1 MVKINSYQ
9 LTFTIFFLLLIQNVI
24 SQDKSLPE
32 VKDPHD
38 TFNIKQSSF
47 LLPQAHHKWKFSH
60 AVSAYYILPPK
71 DWILDIVNA
80 PFFNYSCK
88 LALPKAF
95 NVQAGIS
102 TVGVSNRLNFG
113 PFWNFSIKNFC
124 GAIGHQAIFNLGV
137 LNGFGFNSKLTGWEQ
152 QPSLTLAYNFGKT
165 AVIIRGDLFFTTS
178 FNLSEAGFVITSKD
192 RFLNGYS
199 GTINFDQRLFKNK
212 VMSVG
217 FKLSYVRYHIIAW
230 PALPVN
236 RYRYPVP
243 EFQLGYNF

>member
-1 MVKINSYQ
+1 MSNKNSYC
-9 LTFTIFFLLLIQNVI
+9 LFFTFFFLLLIQNVI

-47 LLPQAHHKWKFSH
+47 LLPQAQRKWKFSQ
-60 AVSAYYILPPK
+60 AISAYYILPPK
-71 DWILDIVNA
+71 DWILDVVNA
-80 PFFNYSCK
+80 PLLNYSCK
-88 LALPKAF
+88 FALPKAF
-95 NVQAGIS
+95 NIQASLS
-102 TVGVSNRLNFG
+102 TAGVSNRLNFG
-113 PFWNFSIKNFC
+113 PFWNCNIKNFHFALGYQ
-124 GAIGHQAIFNLGV
+124 GAFNLGI
-137 LNGFGFNSKLTGWEQ
+137 LTGFGFNTTLSDWEQ

-165 AVIIRGDLFFTTS
+165 AVIIRGDIYYTNS
-178 FNLSEAGFVITSKD
+178 FKLNEAGFIISSKD
-192 RFLNGYS
+192 HYINGYS

-217 FKLSYVRYHIIAW
+217 FKLSYVKYHIIAW